1 MIEDLFKAISGGE
14 GSQPGGQAEGDPLA
28 DLLGG
33 LLGGGTSPSGA
44 ADLAQVLGG
53 GTPPQQG
60 GMADI
65 SGAMLGGGGAGMGSN
80 ALLAPIVD
88 AISNKLGLPPDVAQM
103 IVSFVIGKLLSG
115 QSGLGAASASP
126 SGQPLQAGSAQ
137 PGGLDLGD
145 LLNRLGSGQGLD
157 AGYLQSTGMHEELA
171 QQTGLDADT
180 ATRGLQEVF
189 QALSGQVS
197 QR

>member
-1 MIEDLFKAISGGE
+1 MEDLFKALSSDE
-14 GSQPGGQAEGDPLA
+14 GSQPGDQAQGNPLA

-33 LLGGGTSPSGA
+33 LLGGGTSSPGA

-53 GTPPQQG
+53 GSPQQG
-60 GMADI
+60 DSLADI
-65 SGAMLGGGGAGMGSN
+65 SGAMLGGSGGTDSN

-115 QSGLGAASASP
+115 QSGPGTA
-126 SGQPLQAGSAQ
+126 AQ
-137 PGGLDLGD
+137 PGGLELGD

-157 AGYLQSTGMHEELA
+157 AGYLKSTGMHEELA

-189 QALSGQVS
+189 NMLGGQ
-197 QR
+197 

>member
-1 MIEDLFKAISGGE
+1 MEDLFKALSSDE
-14 GSQPGGQAEGDPLA
+14 GSQPGGQAEGDPLT

-33 LLGGGTSPSGA
+33 LLGGGTSSSGA

-53 GTPPQQG
+53 GNPPQGG

-65 SGAMLGGGGAGMGSN
+65 SGAMLGGGGAGMNSN

-103 IVSFVIGKLLSG
+103 IVSFVVGKLLSG
-115 QSGLGAASASP
+115 QPGPGAAT
-126 SGQPLQAGSAQ
+126 Q
-137 PGGLDLGD
+137 PGGLDLGN
-145 LLNRLGSGQGLD
+145 LLNQLASGQGID
-157 AGYLQSTGMHEELA
+157 TSYLQSTGMHEELA
-171 QQTGLDADT
+171 QQTGLDTDT

-189 QALSGQVS
+189 QALSGQVG
-197 QR
+197 